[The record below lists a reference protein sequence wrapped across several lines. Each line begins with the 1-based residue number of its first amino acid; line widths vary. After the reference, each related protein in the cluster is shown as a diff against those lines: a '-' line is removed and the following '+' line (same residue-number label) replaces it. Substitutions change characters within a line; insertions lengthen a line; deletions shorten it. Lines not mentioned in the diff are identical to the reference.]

1 MLKTKKFDENTIKT
15 WKDADKIL
23 KPLFQGTA

>member
-15 WKDADKIL
+15 WKDANKIL
-23 KPLFQGTA
+23 KPLF